1 MALKRSHDQRAR
13 TAEGA
18 TAARVSR
25 ARVGSGIAA
34 ARYRLRMSQLQLARR
49 TGLSQAVVSRI
60 EAGERKLGSIELMR
74 IAAVLGVD
82 PAEFLA
88 AATEAKDYRTALRE
102 LGNADLQQALEWV
115 PRMFERLDRLE
126 RVLR

>member
-1 MALKRSHDQRAR
+1 M
-13 TAEGA
+13 
-18 TAARVSR
+18 
-25 ARVGSGIAA
+25 GSGIAA

-60 EAGERKLGSIELMR
+60 EAGERKLGSIELVR
-74 IAAVLGVD
+74 IAAVLDVD

-102 LGNADLQQALEWV
+102 LENADLQQALEWV